1 LATRSVGFLFPDTK
15 ENPMKTFKSISSVDR
30 VRNDP
35 LHDTIKK
42 LVTKVIAEY
51 SQYRPED
58 DGYLVLIEPDDMDR
72 VLGDLDR
79 LASVTKS

>member
-1 LATRSVGFLFPDTK
+1 
-15 ENPMKTFKSISSVDR
+15 MKTFKSIPDLEQFR
-30 VRNDP
+30 KHP
-35 LHDTIKK
+35 LHDT
-42 LVTKVIAEY
+42 VESVFSTVIAEY
-51 SQYRPED
+51 PQYRPED